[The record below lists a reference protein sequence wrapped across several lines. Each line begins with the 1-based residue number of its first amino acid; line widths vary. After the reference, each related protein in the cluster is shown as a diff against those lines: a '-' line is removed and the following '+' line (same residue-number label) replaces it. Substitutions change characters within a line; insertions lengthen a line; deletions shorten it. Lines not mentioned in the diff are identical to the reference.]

1 MFHLFTVTKFFPW
14 HAVLCHG
21 IKHYFLIFFK
31 ARRCRV
37 INTSGKIGDT

>member
-21 IKHYFLIFFK
+21 IKHNFFFFLK
-31 ARRCRV
+31 RGGAELLTLV
-37 INTSGKIGDT
+37 EK